1 MIKKIDLYILR
12 RFIVRVLFLI
22 IMIASVILLTN
33 FVEMIDNFIDAQ
45 MNSNEIFNYYL
56 LTLPMIISYAL
67 PMSMTIGSALLILSY
82 IKNNELLA
90 IRSLGLNY
98 FRFTAPII
106 LFSFFISIFHFYF
119 ENSIVSDSNHLR
131 NKIIKKYNL
140 KKKNYNN
147 KLRNFVE
154 DIDKNKFIMIMNYN
168 NKKQTAYNITI
179 KEINDDNNIINRF
192 DSEKMIW
199 NDKTKTWDFK
209 KLNYRNWNDNQLKF
223 QKIINDTSI
232 ALKNITPIYLIT
244 ELITPEE
251 MDYFELNKF
260 INIKKNNSV
269 NTNKW
274 EVGLHHKISYAF
286 SSVILTILTIILS
299 LALKSSN
306 TSYGIGLSLIII
318 TLYYTIIILGKN
330 LGIEGALNPILSAWL
345 ANIIFLFI
353 ILYCYKKYIF

>member
-22 IMIASVILLTN
+22 IMIASIILLTN

-119 ENSIVSDSNHLR
+119 ENSIVSDSNYLR

-154 DIDKNKFIMIMNYN
+154 DIDKNKLIMIMNYN
-168 NKKQTAYNITI
+168 
-179 KEINDDNNIINRF
+179 
-192 DSEKMIW
+192 
-199 NDKTKTWDFK
+199 
-209 KLNYRNWNDNQLKF
+209 
-223 QKIINDTSI
+223 
-232 ALKNITPIYLIT
+232 
-244 ELITPEE
+244 
-251 MDYFELNKF
+251 
-260 INIKKNNSV
+260 
-269 NTNKW
+269 
-274 EVGLHHKISYAF
+274 
-286 SSVILTILTIILS
+286 
-299 LALKSSN
+299 
-306 TSYGIGLSLIII
+306 
-318 TLYYTIIILGKN
+318 
-330 LGIEGALNPILSAWL
+330 
-345 ANIIFLFI
+345 
-353 ILYCYKKYIF
+353 YCL